1 MQIKKLLY
9 GMKQEINI
17 GAGAGALPVFIDLL
31 RLLETRAL
39 VQAGS
44 GGGKSWLLRRLV
56 EQCWGHVHIIIID
69 PEGEFVT
76 LAEKFEVVIAGQG
89 GDVPL
94 SVESAAKLAQVVMKN
109 SANIVCDIYD
119 LPPDQRHQ
127 WVRNFV
133 NGLINTPKEH
143 WHKVIVV
150 MDEAHLFAPEKGQ
163 GESLALGAISD
174 LVSRG
179 RKRGMCPILATQR
192 LGKLNKNVAA
202 ELQNVIIGLTTI
214 DIDRER
220 AAQAMGISRTHKA
233 GFFVKLR
240 QFDPGEFFV
249 SGPAFGRGEASVF
262 KSGSVTTTHA
272 RDITKQPVLAQRAMK
287 GAFADIVAEVSAA
300 AMVVETEMPG
310 ALTDSDEAIA
320 MANQTISNLR
330 EEVGRLQENLATAR
344 LAEDSFRA
352 ERFETRQLLEK
363 ALRWVERE
371 SVLDNPVVA
380 EEPATVFFAPPPPKP
395 TPISVPPA
403 VRPVSAGGLGRC
415 ERTILTLLSRYGD
428 RGCTYLQLTLLGG
441 YGWNGSFR
449 NCLGELRSQGLV
461 QGANTETMTL
471 TREGRHKIASGEG
484 VIEVPSS
491 GAEIWSLWMNKLDK
505 CGRAIMTVLRNGG
518 VLSGPV
524 IARAAEYGWNGSFR
538 NVLGALRTANLIV
551 GKNMTGISL
560 APVLRSA
567 VG

>member
-1 MQIKKLLY
+1 VQIKTPQ
-9 GMKQEINI
+9 GMKEEINI
-17 GAGAGALPVFIDLL
+17 GTGAESSPILIDLQ

-76 LAEKFEVVIAGQG
+76 LAEKFDVVIAGQD

-133 NGLINTPKEH
+133 NGLVNTPKEH

-150 MDEAHLFAPEKGQ
+150 MDEAHMFAPEKGQ
-163 GESLALGAISD
+163 GESPALGAISD

-202 ELQNVIIGLTTI
+202 ELQNVVIGLTTI

-233 GFFVKLR
+233 GFFVKIR

-262 KSGSVTTTHA
+262 KSGPVTTTHA
-272 RDITKQPVLAQRAMK
+272 RDTTRQCTPTQRVMK
-287 GAFADIVAEVSAA
+287 GAFAEIVAEVSAA
-300 AMVVETEMPG
+300 ALAEDVEVPG
-310 ALTDSDEAIA
+310 LLTDFHESVAV
-320 MANQTISNLR
+320 ANQTISNLR
-330 EEVGRLQENLATAR
+330 EEVGSLQGELATAR
-344 LAEDSFRA
+344 LREGVENRDRL
-352 ERFETRQLLEK
+352 EIRKRLEETLS
-363 ALRWVERE
+363 WIGRE
-371 SVLDNPVVA
+371 SVLDIPVVVSA
-380 EEPATVFFAPPPPKP
+380 PATLWGPPVEVPVAAP
-395 TPISVPPA
+395 TRA
-403 VRPVSAGGLGRC
+403 VRSVSTGGLGRC
-415 ERTILTLLSRYGD
+415 ERTILTVLSRYGE
-428 RGCTYLQLTLLGG
+428 RGCTYLQLTLLSG

-449 NCLGELRSQGLV
+449 NCLGELRSQGFV
-461 QGANTETMTL
+461 RGANMDTMTL
-471 TREGRHKIASGEG
+471 TPDGKRKVSSGEG
-484 VIEVPSS
+484 AIEVPNT
-491 GAEIWSLWMNKLDK
+491 GTDVWNLWMGKLDK
-505 CGRAIMTVLRNGG
+505 CGVAIMNVVRDKDGLNG
-518 VLSGPV
+518 PT
-524 IARAAEYGWNGSFR
+524 IAEIADYGWNGSFR
-538 NVLGALRTANLIV
+538 NILGSLRTANLVV

-560 APVLRSA
+560 APALRSA